1 MYVDAEN
8 AISMFWE
15 WFNWTEISNV
25 GELIDVEYHAIH
37 AGWTIN
43 DIVVY
48 REKSNQKI
56 CPKKRHCS
64 KGTIQLRVAMVWVP
78 LNYDGK
84 NMEESQCSSSGFVCH
99 EKNHETKIS
108 ACDATINFQHFH

>member
-1 MYVDAEN
+1 MACLFIPTHTHIIREVDVVHRWNLRMTFTTMYVDAEN

-48 REKSNQKI
+48 REKK
-56 CPKKRHCS
+56 
-64 KGTIQLRVAMVWVP
+64 
-78 LNYDGK
+78 
-84 NMEESQCSSSGFVCH
+84 
-99 EKNHETKIS
+99 
-108 ACDATINFQHFH
+108 

>member
-1 MYVDAEN
+1 MTFTTMYVDAEN

-48 REKSNQKI
+48 REKK
-56 CPKKRHCS
+56 
-64 KGTIQLRVAMVWVP
+64 
-78 LNYDGK
+78 
-84 NMEESQCSSSGFVCH
+84 
-99 EKNHETKIS
+99 
-108 ACDATINFQHFH
+108 